1 MIFSEKYFRELVEG
15 KRRRMAD
22 RLLLSVLTLL
32 SFPYAL
38 ALRLREKAYA
48 SGVFRSYRLP
58 KPVVAVGNITTG
70 GTGKTPMTAYL
81 ARWFIDRGKRVVVL
95 SRGYGR
101 PNEKEIRIV
110 ADGDTVFLSP
120 EEAGDEPYL
129 LATSQPGLQVVVGA
143 DRYRAGCL
151 ALKQFNADIFIV
163 DDGFQHLR
171 LKRDLNI
178 LLLDCGKPFGNGRT
192 LPAGTL
198 REPVSAANR
207 ADLVLFTR
215 CNGHDPAQATGKPW
229 CAASHQLTGAFPLAG
244 GEPVPFR
251 SLGKSGGLAFAGI
264 AEPASFF
271 ESLKR
276 EGLNL
281 TATLAFSDHCK
292 YGEHEIATLCSLKDA
307 SRADY
312 LITTQKDAVKLQAYR
327 ERLGP
332 LFAAGL
338 EMSFIDS
345 RPLEAALEKL
355 L

>member
-1 MIFSEKYFRELVEG
+1 
-15 KRRRMAD
+15 MAD

-48 SGVFRSYRLP
+48 AGIFRSYRLP

-81 ARWFIDRGKRVVVL
+81 ARWFIERGKRVVVL

-101 PNEKEIRIV
+101 ANEEEIRIV
-110 ADGDTVFLSP
+110 ADGSTVFLSP
-120 EEAGDEPYL
+120 DEAGDEPYL
-129 LATSQPGLQVVVGA
+129 LATSQPGLPVVVGA

-151 ALKQFNADIFIV
+151 ALKRFNPDIFII

-178 LLLDCGKPFGNGRT
+178 LLLDCGKPFGNGQT

-198 REPVSAANR
+198 REPVTAANR

-215 CNGHDPAQATGKPW
+215 CNGHEPALVTDKPW
-229 CAASHQLTGAFPLAG
+229 CAASHRLTGALPLAG
-244 GEPVPFR
+244 GEAVPFH
-251 SLGKSGGLAFAGI
+251 SLGKAGGLAFAGI
-264 AEPASFF
+264 ADPVSFF
-271 ESLKR
+271 ESLER
-276 EGLNL
+276 EGLRL
-281 TATLAFSDHCK
+281 TATLALPDHCK
-292 YGEHEIATLCSLKDA
+292 YGELEIAALCRLQEA
-307 SRADY
+307 SSADY
-312 LITTQKDAVKLQAYR
+312 LITTEKDAVKLKTYL
-327 ERLGP
+327 ERLGMV
-332 LFAAGL
+332 FAAGL
-338 EMSFIDS
+338 ELRFVDAG
-345 RPLEAALEKL
+345 PLETALEKL